1 MTSWRILR
9 GIAGGLAVALLAALQ
24 VSAADRQPAG
34 NRPERVEWFRDLGFG
49 LFIHWSVD
57 SQLGVVISHSLVGA
71 SADYI
76 ERFFQLGRTFDPQD
90 FKPERWA
97 RLAKLAGMNY
107 VVFTTKH
114 HSGFCMFETKTT
126 DFAITHTPYGRDLT
140 RQLVDAFRREGIAVG
155 FYFSPD
161 DFHFLHRQGQAISR
175 DAPHANPTNNP
186 ALMQHNQAQ
195 LRELLSGYGPVE
207 VLFLDGEPAGLKEL
221 AWQLQP
227 NLVVTRGEMQTPEER
242 LPRQPLP
249 GAWEACLPMGTQWH
263 YKPTNERYRSGRQL
277 IEMLIETRAKGGNLL
292 LNVGPTPEGTLPAE
306 QERLLREIAAWM
318 FINREAI
325 HDTRPWIVTDEE
337 QVNRDTAVWFT
348 QARNGSAVYA
358 LVTGVSWPWG
368 ARREFVFASLQAMNS
383 TVVTILG
390 ESGLEL
396 EYRPDANPRPAWRN
410 TPQGLHVSAVRTKR
424 VYNDYDWPNPV
435 VLKLSHVKPLEK

>member
-1 MTSWRILR
+1 MKRMPSFRVFSATL
-9 GIAGGLAVALLAALQ
+9 ACTLTFGLTISTLAA
-24 VSAADRQPAG
+24 

-71 SADYI
+71 SEDYT

-107 VVFTTKH
+107 FVFTTKH

-126 DFAITHTPYGRDLT
+126 DFAISHTPYGRDLT
-140 RQLVDAFRREGIAVG
+140 RQLVDAFRKEGLAVG

-161 DFHFLHRQGQAISR
+161 DFHFLHRQGRAISR
-175 DAPHANPTNNP
+175 DAPHANPTNNA

-195 LRELLSGYGPVE
+195 LRELLTQYGPVDL
-207 VLFLDGEPAGLKEL
+207 LFLDGEPTGLKEL

-227 NLVVTRGEMQTPEER
+227 DIVITRGEMTTPEER
-242 LPRQPLP
+242 LPGQPLT
-249 GAWEACLPMGTQWH
+249 GAWEACFPMGTQWH
-263 YKPTNERYRSGRQL
+263 YKPTNERYRTGRQL
-277 IEMLIETRAKGGNLL
+277 LEMLIETRAKGGNLL
-292 LNVGPTPEGTLPAE
+292 LNIGPTPDGTIPLE

-318 FINREAI
+318 FINCEAI
-325 HDTRPWIVTDEE
+325 HGTRPWIVTHEE

-348 QARNGSAVYA
+348 QAKDGSAVYA
-358 LVTGVSWPWG
+358 IVTGVPWPWG
-368 ARREFVFASLQAMNS
+368 VRREFVFTSLRATDRTEVS
-383 TVVTILG
+383 VLG
-390 ESGLEL
+390 ESGREL
-396 EYRPDANPRPAWRN
+396 EYRPDVNPQPVWRN
-410 TPQGLHVSAVRTKR
+410 TPQGLHVSAMRTKR
-424 VYNDYDWPNPV
+424 VYNDYDWPNAV
-435 VLKLSHVKPLEK
+435 VLKLTHVEPVGRKP